1 MVSVY
6 NVTLVNLNNNVY
18 FTLFI
23 RKFWYKF
30 VISDDYGRGMRMDL
44 ARGDGNKRRAPRNEP
59 EQTAKETPPPATQ
72 APTTAPPRPEAE
84 VDDKPIPDDLS
95 EISDDPDDILNRE
108 DVSQFILIICNFKP
122 FLFANDCH

>member
-1 MVSVY
+1 
-6 NVTLVNLNNNVY
+6 
-18 FTLFI
+18 
-23 RKFWYKF
+23 
-30 VISDDYGRGMRMDL
+30 MDL

-108 DVSQFILIICNFKP
+108 DVSQFINNCNFCFIKP
-122 FLFANDCH
+122 FLFANHCNSLFDSDGRSNNR